1 MAANKNGRGRA
12 PQRPQPK
19 KRKAGKKGAF
29 LWAVTAVATLISAV
43 ISIVTRISDRKL
55 ALAAVREDEQLSLL
69 YFGEKKTEKE

>member
-29 LWAVTAVATLISAV
+29 LWTVTAIATLISTVLSV
-43 ISIVTRISDRKL
+43 ITRISDRKL
-55 ALAAVREDEQLSLL
+55 AMAAVQEDEKLSLL
-69 YFGEKKTEKE
+69 YFGEKKTDKQ